1 MKFSA
6 LATEYFNGN
15 SIAKNM
21 TAEDSDITLRV
32 ENLKAFYSS
41 RKGLVR
47 GVNDIS
53 FLIRKGESVGLF
65 GESGAGKTSVALAI
79 LGLFDDLS
87 RKYSSTAANEENIRL
102 WKLRD
107 AAKRQGLTSKDMGEE
122 LPGVEGHVWFEGQDL
137 LTLDEK
143 EYRRIRGDRI
153 TYVPQ
158 GSAKSLNPYS
168 TFEEQTAEVLRAHD
182 EDNELTDWRVM
193 KRVLQALDLVELGD
207 VDIRKDMKPSQFS
220 IGEDQRVLIAMALIS
235 RPALMIADEPT
246 TAVDM
251 AIQLRILEAIQ
262 IIRKET
268 DLSLLMISNNQGTI
282 SQTCDKVAV
291 MTAGKIVEFGTTET
305 IMNSPGHPFTRAFIM
320 SNPTMDIIR
329 KMKEKGLRIRGI
341 PGTPPDLSEP
351 MVGCPFGERCEY
363 AEPECKSSIP
373 EFREVEK
380 DHFVLCRRFE
390 ELPDW

>member
-1 MKFSA
+1 
-6 LATEYFNGN
+6 
-15 SIAKNM
+15 M